1 MKLET
6 LDTIKARC
14 TLEGDCWL
22 WPASAKPHAKP
33 RTPAVRHNGKTVAV
47 RRLARELADG
57 RPIPHKLEAVAR
69 CANLRCVSPECS
81 MKVSTKRSR
90 QIQIERGHLVNA
102 ASMAK
107 RAATLSATSK
117 FSEVVIEQARTAQG
131 STRKVAAELG
141 MHHTYV
147 HYLRQGKARQAHRNP
162 FAGLLLRPSHQS
174 TT

>member
-22 WPASAKPHAKP
+22 WPKSTRPNAKP
-33 RTPAVRHNGKTVAV
+33 RTPNVRHNGKEVGV
-47 RRLARELADG
+47 RRLVRELADG

-69 CANLRCVSPECS
+69 CANLLCVSPQCS
-81 MKVSTKRSR
+81 MKVSTKRCR

-102 ASMAK
+102 ASKAK

-117 FSEVVIEQARTAQG
+117 YSDAVIEQARTAPG
-131 STRKVAAELG
+131 SVRQVAAELG
-141 MHHTYV
+141 MHFTYV
-147 HYLRQGKARQAHRNP
+147 HYLRHGKARQAHRNP
-162 FAGLLLRPSHQS
+162 FAGLLLRPSHHS